1 MYRLYC
7 ILSAVSIIMIN
18 QKQNKGKQ
26 NIGSFLLLPAYG
38 RVGQGQHFLAAYFAK
53 RNTKNC
59 GGEKARAG
67 REFIFPIPLFL
78 PAPPERKLLKF
89 SVGIFAEKSSDFVQD
104 RQPICKVCVS
114 RLALAFG
121 SGFGRRIFKQF
132 PNEPIF
138 FSPEGRTQSGNFS
151 AQKRLQI

>member
-104 RQPICKVCVS
+104 RQPSCKVCVS
-114 RLALAFG
+114 LLAR
-121 SGFGRRIFKQF
+121 GF
-132 PNEPIF
+132 F
-138 FSPEGRTQSGNFS
+138 FNFFW
-151 AQKRLQI
+151 IINFV